1 MQQSRESKAA
11 HMGIQMRIDNTCEKG
26 FASPRS
32 SHQPPQCHSALWDHA
47 AMATMVQ
54 IEGPENIRGG
64 NMSLTV
70 PRWGYCCHAFCRVS
84 SKNQGQHSGPCL
96 EAPGV
101 CFLQLFFWLIDF
113 FLPNEEFWCR
123 WAFDEPWVICVTA
136 PLCLKLRHL
145 IIPRGSFPSRGWS
158 AKRWEAF

>member
-32 SHQPPQCHSALWDHA
+32 SHQPPQCAVRSCCNGYHGADRRAWEHQRWEYVSHSTKVGVLLPCILQG
-47 AMATMVQ
+47 VIQ
-54 IEGPENIRGG
+54 
-64 NMSLTV
+64 
-70 PRWGYCCHAFCRVS
+70 
-84 SKNQGQHSGPCL
+84 NQGQHSGPCL

-145 IIPRGSFPSRGWS
+145 IIPRGNFPSRGWS